1 MTLRK
6 CLNPKYIIEFIIE
19 YVTMKSKTLD
29 NPYSW
34 PVIALSLAIANM
46 TFGFGIFFPYLPL
59 FAESLGA
66 NLGLQIGLLTTG
78 FMAARTLTAL
88 PFGSVSDQLGRK
100 NSIVVGLFVYGIIT
114 ILFYFSQDWTH
125 VLLLRTIQGITA
137 GLIWPASRAMI
148 YDLVGPGARG
158 RAISVLNI
166 SAGAGMAFGPIFGA
180 FLLSYIQSDMTLTP
194 VDSFRIPFIFAG
206 GFGLFSSLFA
216 FVTLSSD
223 FIPSKRTRFF
233 KMIDNVN
240 PKFVKTFYSS
250 LLMNVSH
257 GFAFG
262 MFRPVLVLYI
272 YQVLGYSLLETAS
285 ISAISFSLGSLSNS
299 LSQIV
304 GGRLADYTFSIL
316 FATDVI
322 QLYIAII
329 VRFAA
334 IGIFIPSLA
343 SIEGDIIPANQRGQ
357 LSGLVEGFRGIGSA
371 IGPLLCLAFYD
382 YVWTGSPF
390 VLSPLLFIICLIVY
404 FVNYKEPL
412 EK

>member
-1 MTLRK
+1 MNK
-6 CLNPKYIIEFIIE
+6 QS
-19 YVTMKSKTLD
+19 VD
-29 NPYSW
+29 DPYSW
-34 PVIALSLAIANM
+34 PVVALSLAIANM

-59 FAESLGA
+59 FAEALGA
-66 NLGLQIGLLTTG
+66 NLGLQIALLTTG

-88 PFGSVSDQLGRK
+88 PFGSISDQIGRK
-100 NSIVVGLFVYGIIT
+100 NSIVIGLFVYGVIT

-137 GLIWPASRAMI
+137 GLIWPSSRAMI

-180 FLLSYIQSDMTLTP
+180 FLLSYSQSTLTLDP

-216 FVTLSSD
+216 FLTLSSVSV
-223 FIPSKRTRFF
+223 PSQRTRFF
-233 KMIDNVN
+233 KMIDNLDSNYVN
-240 PKFVKTFYSS
+240 TFYSS
-250 LLMNVSH
+250 LLMNVAH

-285 ISAISFSLGSLSNS
+285 ISAISFSLGAFSNS
-299 LSQIV
+299 ISQII
-304 GGRLADYTFSIL
+304 GGRLADSRNRKYVVSIAVILSQIATFSIL
-316 FATDVI
+316 FVNDI
-322 QLYIAII
+322 FQLYIVII
-329 VRFAA
+329 IRFST
-334 IGIFIPSLA
+334 IGLFIPSLA
-343 SIEGDIIPANQRGQ
+343 SLEGDIIPANQRGQ

-371 IGPLLCLAFYD
+371 IGPLICLALYD

-390 VLSPLLFIICLIVY
+390 VVSPAIFIIFLIIY
-404 FVNYKEPL
+404 YIYYREP
-412 EK
+412 

>member
-1 MTLRK
+1 MNKQT
-6 CLNPKYIIEFIIE
+6 
-19 YVTMKSKTLD
+19 VD

-59 FAESLGA
+59 FAEALGA
-66 NLGLQIGLLTTG
+66 NLGLQIALLTTG

-88 PFGSVSDQLGRK
+88 PFGSISDQIGRK
-100 NSIVVGLFVYGIIT
+100 NSIVIGLFVYGVIT

-137 GLIWPASRAMI
+137 GLIWPSSRAMI

-166 SAGAGMAFGPIFGA
+166 SAGAGMAFGPIFGL
-180 FLLSYIQSDMTLTP
+180 FLLSYSQSTLALDP

-206 GFGLFSSLFA
+206 AFGIFSSLFA
-216 FVTLSSD
+216 SLTLSSNS
-223 FIPSKRTRFF
+223 IPSQRTRFF
-233 KMIDNVN
+233 KMIDNLDSNYVN
-240 PKFVKTFYSS
+240 TFYSS
-250 LLMNVSH
+250 LLMNLSH

-285 ISAISFSLGSLSNS
+285 ISAISFSLGAFSNS
-299 LSQIV
+299 ISQII
-304 GGRLADYTFSIL
+304 GGRLADSRNRKYIISIAVILSQIATFSIL
-316 FATDVI
+316 FVNDI
-322 QLYIAII
+322 FQLYIVII
-329 VRFAA
+329 IRFST
-334 IGIFIPSLA
+334 IGLFIPSL
-343 SIEGDIIPANQRGQ
+343 SSLEGDIIPANQRGQ

-371 IGPLLCLAFYD
+371 IGPLVCLSLYD
-382 YVWTGSPF
+382 YVWIGSPF
-390 VLSPLLFIICLIVY
+390 VVSPAIFIICLIIY
-404 FVNYKEPL
+404 YIHYREPL
-412 EK
+412 KK

>member
-1 MTLRK
+1 
-6 CLNPKYIIEFIIE
+6 
-19 YVTMKSKTLD
+19 MKSKTLD
-29 NPYSW
+29 NPYSR
-34 PVIALSLAIANM
+34 PVVALSLAIANM

-59 FAESLGA
+59 FAEALGA
-66 NLGLQIGLLTTG
+66 NLGLQIALLTTG

-88 PFGSVSDQLGRK
+88 PFGSISDQIGRK
-100 NSIVVGLFVYGIIT
+100 NSIVIGLFIYGVIT

-137 GLIWPASRAMI
+137 GLIWPSSRAMI

-180 FLLSYIQSDMTLTP
+180 FLLSYSQSTLTLDP

-216 FVTLSSD
+216 FLTLSSASV
-223 FIPSKRTRFF
+223 PSQRTRFF
-233 KMIDNVN
+233 KMIDNLDSNYVN
-240 PKFVKTFYSS
+240 TFYSS
-250 LLMNVSH
+250 LLMNVAH

-285 ISAISFSLGSLSNS
+285 ISAISFSLGAFSNS
-299 LSQIV
+299 ISQII
-304 GGRLADYTFSIL
+304 GGRLADSRNRKYVVSIAVILSQIATFSIL
-316 FATDVI
+316 FVNDI
-322 QLYIAII
+322 FQLYIVII
-329 VRFAA
+329 IRFST
-334 IGIFIPSLA
+334 IGLFIPSLA
-343 SIEGDIIPANQRGQ
+343 SLEGDIIPANQRGQ

-371 IGPLLCLAFYD
+371 IGPLICLALYD

-390 VLSPLLFIICLIVY
+390 VVSPAIFIIFLIIY
-404 FVNYKEPL
+404 YIYYREP
-412 EK
+412 

>member
-1 MTLRK
+1 
-6 CLNPKYIIEFIIE
+6 
-19 YVTMKSKTLD
+19 MKSKTLD

-100 NSIVVGLFVYGIIT
+100 NSIVIGLFVYGIIT

-158 RAISVLNI
+158 RAISVLNV
-166 SAGAGMAFGPIFGA
+166 SAGAGMAFGPLFGA

-206 GFGLFSSLFA
+206 VFGLFSSLFA

-250 LLMNVSH
+250 LLINVSH

-299 LSQIV
+299 LFQIV
-304 GGRLADYTFSIL
+304 GGRLADYRNRKYVITIAVIISQIATFSIL

-329 VRFAA
+329 IRFAA
-334 IGIFIPSLA
+334 IGVFIPSLA

-390 VLSPLLFIICLIVY
+390 VLSPLLFIICLIIY

>member
-1 MTLRK
+1 MNK
-6 CLNPKYIIEFIIE
+6 QS
-19 YVTMKSKTLD
+19 VD

-34 PVIALSLAIANM
+34 PVVALSLAIANM

-59 FAESLGA
+59 FAEALGA
-66 NLGLQIGLLTTG
+66 NLGLQIALLTTG
-78 FMAARTLTAL
+78 FTAARTLTAL
-88 PFGSVSDQLGRK
+88 PFGSISDQIGRK
-100 NSIVVGLFVYGIIT
+100 NSIVIGLFIYGVIT

-137 GLIWPASRAMI
+137 GLIWPSSRAMI

-180 FLLSYIQSDMTLTP
+180 FLLSYSQSTLTLDP

-216 FVTLSSD
+216 FLTLSSASV
-223 FIPSKRTRFF
+223 PSQRTRFF
-233 KMIDNVN
+233 KMIDNLDSNYVN
-240 PKFVKTFYSS
+240 TFYSS
-250 LLMNVSH
+250 LLMNVAH

-285 ISAISFSLGSLSNS
+285 ISAISFSLGAFSNS
-299 LSQIV
+299 ISQII
-304 GGRLADYTFSIL
+304 GGRLADSRNRKYVVSIAVILSQIATFSIL
-316 FATDVI
+316 FVNDI
-322 QLYIAII
+322 FQLYIVII
-329 VRFAA
+329 IRFST
-334 IGIFIPSLA
+334 IGLFIPSLA
-343 SIEGDIIPANQRGQ
+343 SLEGDIIPANQRGQ

-371 IGPLLCLAFYD
+371 IGPLICLALYD

-390 VLSPLLFIICLIVY
+390 VVSPAIFIIFLIIY
-404 FVNYKEPL
+404 YIYYREP
-412 EK
+412 